1 MISIGFKNGLL
12 SNGLHSSPFLNLLLI
27 QGTYYIITIEN
38 PEISIQFQKPMNV
51 PILQMWK
58 PSTHLLSLMGYNEI
72 LSEYLR
78 LSRKKI
84 QTLQERLLLAEAET
98 SYANKCVY
106 SSFCGLFAS
115 RKLIQN
121 SIDRYHCVCF
131 VEEIWKQGNKK
142 MVMKGRR
149 KLPQGK

>member
-98 SYANKCVY
+98 S
-106 SSFCGLFAS
+106 
-115 RKLIQN
+115 
-121 SIDRYHCVCF
+121 
-131 VEEIWKQGNKK
+131 
-142 MVMKGRR
+142 
-149 KLPQGK
+149 